1 MYPRDLGGLIFL
13 IVILMA
19 PVIIGVAALLQH
31 FGLIK

>member
-19 PVIIGVAALLQH
+19 PFIIGMAALLHH
-31 FGLIK
+31 FGWIK